1 MLPATVTCSY
11 AFMLPVA
18 TPPIAIVFAEAKM
31 KAIEMLYDNCFY
43 TKFNNIVVL
52 HNRYYIYR

>member
-31 KAIEMLYDNCFY
+31 KAIEMLSDNGFY